1 MIKKYFYSGIADF
14 APMFAGFISAMI
26 LTRRFG
32 LNQWGIYS
40 QVLWLVGI
48 SGVILS
54 FGLTYGTARYL
65 AQFSGE
71 EQFDELRKTI
81 IFTGSLQSL
90 CSITGAVIL
99 FTFGEN
105 LLHWSQWHISPH
117 LIRIAALGIVSFSL
131 YQFSIFVLRGLQ
143 LFKQLAVYS
152 SIYAAAIL
160 LIAIFCIKW
169 PQVEVLLVSTYLAQ
183 LLLLP
188 WIWVYI
194 FKSTQFSKAD
204 INFNLPIEW
213 SGLVRFSLVI
223 FLTVIVDQI
232 VWQRSEVFFLAQLPD
247 ANQTG
252 IYSLAYT
259 VAFVG
264 VGVIPSAI
272 TGVLTPVFTK
282 EVASKGRDH
291 LRLVYKSNF
300 TLLNWLVLPL
310 SIGLL
315 IFAPVLISDLF
326 GSQYSAA
333 NIVLAILIL
342 SSTIAIYSRPSASIL
357 HALNLPKV
365 LLVGSLCALPVN
377 LYLAWRLVPNLGA
390 VGAAVANFIAQTIAG
405 SIAIGYVTLRVRVEY
420 DWKLMGQALIAAILC
435 GSTAWIIML
444 IIPIPIIRLFAA
456 SFFGL
461 VIYIW
466 VLYKMK
472 EDIATG
478 IVQQLGGNIQKYLT
492 RFSPES

>member
-1 MIKKYFYSGIADF
+1 
-14 APMFAGFISAMI
+14 
-26 LTRRFG
+26 
-32 LNQWGIYS
+32 
-40 QVLWLVGI
+40 
-48 SGVILS
+48 
-54 FGLTYGTARYL
+54 
-65 AQFSGE
+65 
-71 EQFDELRKTI
+71 
-81 IFTGSLQSL
+81 
-90 CSITGAVIL
+90 
-99 FTFGEN
+99 
-105 LLHWSQWHISPH
+105 
-117 LIRIAALGIVSFSL
+117 
-131 YQFSIFVLRGLQ
+131 LQ

-169 PQVEVLLVSTYLAQ
+169 PLVEILLISTYLAQ
-183 LLLLP
+183 LLILP

-194 FKSTQFSKAD
+194 FQITHFSKAD
-204 INFNLPIEW
+204 IKLTLPVEW
-213 SGLVRFSLVI
+213 NGLVRFSLI
-223 FLTVIVDQI
+223 IYLTILVDQI

-247 ANQTG
+247 TSQTG

-259 VAFVG
+259 VALVG

-282 EVASKGRDH
+282 EVASKGKDH
-291 LRLVYKSNF
+291 LRLLYKSNF
-300 TLLNWLVLPL
+300 AFLNWLVLPL

-326 GSQYSAA
+326 GSQNTSAG
-333 NIVLAILIL
+333 IVLTILIL

-365 LLVGSLCALPVN
+365 LLFGSMCALPVN
-377 LYLAWRLVPNLGA
+377 LWLAWRLVPNLGA
-390 VGAAVANFIAQTIAG
+390 VGAAVANFIAQIIAG
-405 SIAIGYVTLRVRVEY
+405 SIAIGYVNLRVRVEY
-420 DWKLMGQALIAAILC
+420 EWKILGQALIGAILC

-461 VIYIW
+461 VIYIL

-472 EDIATG
+472 EEIATG
-478 IVQQLGGNIQKYLT
+478 IVHQLRGNIQKYLAQ
-492 RFSPES
+492 FSPGS